1 MANSTAIVWYRNDL
15 RLHDHIPLTQAL
27 NRFDIVVPVY
37 CFDPRDF
44 EKNSVKLPK
53 TGPFRAKFLIETV
66 SDLRGSFRKIGGD
79 LVIRVGRPEVEI
91 AKIAKQLKTS
101 DVYAYETVPR
111 DEYKSETG
119 LKNFLGKRKLRLFSG
134 NTLVGSD
141 ELPFKITDLP
151 EVFTE
156 FRKHIESVDEISSPL
171 PAPNKMPAL
180 PSSLDTGSLPDLKTF
195 GLNEVSEDERAV
207 IKFRGGE
214 TEALERVNDYIW
226 NDHALND
233 YKDTRNQ
240 LLGEN
245 YSSKL
250 SAWLAN
256 GSLSARF
263 VYKQIK
269 EFEKKFAQNDSTF
282 WMIFELLRRDYFY
295 FTALRYGRKMMRSG
309 GIKGKSGPWKY
320 DKELFDLWIQG
331 KTGVPFIDANM
342 RELNS
347 TGFMSA
353 RGRQNVASFL
363 VNDLNVDWRMGGAY
377 FESMLIDYSFGSN
390 WNNWNNIAGVGNNQ
404 VDKPYYNILK
414 QAQRYDPKGDYV
426 RYWLPE
432 LRAIKD
438 EKVHQVFRL
447 SKYEQNQL
455 DIHLGANYPWAITMP
470 AAWIQYY

>member
-1 MANSTAIVWYRNDL
+1 
-15 RLHDHIPLTQAL
+15 
-27 NRFDIVVPVY
+27 
-37 CFDPRDF
+37 
-44 EKNSVKLPK
+44 
-53 TGPFRAKFLIETV
+53 
-66 SDLRGSFRKIGGD
+66 
-79 LVIRVGRPEVEI
+79 
-91 AKIAKQLKTS
+91 
-101 DVYAYETVPR
+101 
-111 DEYKSETG
+111 
-119 LKNFLGKRKLRLFSG
+119 
-134 NTLVGSD
+134 
-141 ELPFKITDLP
+141 
-151 EVFTE
+151 
-156 FRKHIESVDEISSPL
+156 
-171 PAPNKMPAL
+171 
-180 PSSLDTGSLPDLKTF
+180 
-195 GLNEVSEDERAV
+195 
-207 IKFRGGE
+207 
-214 TEALERVNDYIW
+214 
-226 NDHALND
+226 
-233 YKDTRNQ
+233 
-240 LLGEN
+240 
-245 YSSKL
+245 
-250 SAWLAN
+250 
-256 GSLSARF
+256 
-263 VYKQIK
+263 
-269 EFEKKFAQNDSTF
+269 
-282 WMIFELLRRDYFY
+282 FELLRRDYFY

-320 DKELFDLWIQG
+320 DKELFDLWRQG